1 MQKLGGSAY
10 MTNVFDEVGF
20 GAWFRYAVGVVELV
34 GAIGL
39 LVPTFSGAAAIG
51 LVVVALGGTITN
63 AMIGENP
70 VFPLVFLLLAIA
82 VAWGRWP
89 DTLALV
95 RRRADRAGLA
105 ASALHLAR
113 RELLR
118 GHVEARPRAPIHGCN
133 RADEPGTPERSRR

>member
-1 MQKLGGSAY
+1 MGRRRNTVLWVLQAVVALSFGSAAVQKLGGSAY
-10 MTNVFDEVGF
+10 MANVFDEIGF

-51 LVVVALGGTITN
+51 LVVVALGGTIAN

-70 VFPLVFLLLAIA
+70 VFPLIFLLLAIA

-89 DTLALV
+89 NAMALV
-95 RRRADRAGLA
+95 RRRG
-105 ASALHLAR
+105 
-113 RELLR
+113 
-118 GHVEARPRAPIHGCN
+118 
-133 RADEPGTPERSRR
+133 RSRACSVSAVRTCGR